1 MLQFSPDKTRL
12 WQAAAFSLIYS
23 SLIFLIVRGVI
34 LTFLTLTLILL
45 LANDINS
52 LPYFVFALLGVFIM
66 FEAFYRFEITRK
78 KPAAKVANLSQ
89 NTNLA
94 DLIEIDLARLFLR
107 QSRWETTSD
116 FIKIISSDPQ
126 IKFFFGKSG
135 ITTNDLAQYTPKDE
149 KISLSNLVQLGCSY
163 AQKEGL
169 AYVDSLNLC
178 SALFALSP
186 NLKRLL
192 FDKEL
197 HQSDVENI
205 LHWARKTFKTYEKNI
220 PFWEKNPNVFGLG
233 FGAVWMGGWTLETEK
248 YTREFTGQKNLKDS
262 GYLVGRE
269 KEIQQIIG
277 VLVRSGKRNMI
288 LLGEPGVGKAT
299 ICYTLAAKSFEG
311 ELNPAL
317 NYKRFMELDV
327 TAVAA
332 SAGEGVVE
340 ERLQNI
346 LTEVS
351 HAGDVV
357 LFIPEIENLA
367 GALGKNK
374 FDISGFLADTLKNI
388 NLQVIG
394 TSTRSSYHQYIETR
408 GAFSNNF
415 EIIDVS
421 EPSTDDAIR
430 ILEEVAAVLESR
442 TRVIITYKAI
452 QKAIELSERYIVD
465 KVLPGKAVDLL
476 DEAASAAGLTGKKLL
491 TGEDLEQTISQ
502 KTHVPASFAS
512 GEEKEKLLK
521 LEEIL
526 HKRIVGQDESITAV
540 SQAVKRARTLKL
552 DSHKPNGVFLFLGPT
567 GVGKTETAKAL
578 AEVYYGS
585 DEKVIRFDMGAFNQ
599 ESSVYRL
606 IGSPPGMSEYE
617 QGGQLT
623 EAVRINPFS
632 LVLLD
637 ELEKAHSK
645 VLEIFRAIFDEGR
658 TSDSSGRL
666 ISFTNTIIIGT
677 SNAGAEFIR
686 EEINKNTPHDKLKS
700 LLIEKL
706 LSEGTFRPEFLNRF
720 DDVIVYRPLLT
731 DQVQQVVVMMLQR
744 IVDKIAKQDMSLEI
758 NTAVVAYISQKG
770 YDPSFGARPLQ
781 RTIQDEIESKVSQ
794 AILEGKLSR
803 GSKAT
808 IDIVNGLLT
817 IR

>member
-1 MLQFSPDKTRL
+1 MLPFSPDRSRL

-23 SLIFLIVRGVI
+23 SLLFLISRGAI
-34 LTFLTLTLILL
+34 LTFLVITLILL

-52 LPYFVFALLGVFIM
+52 LPYFVFSLLGIFVM
-66 FEAFYRFEITRK
+66 VEAFYRFEITRQR
-78 KPAAKVANLSQ
+78 PASSVEKISQ

-116 FIKIISSDPQ
+116 FVKLLLPDPQ
-126 IKFFFGKSG
+126 IQFFLGKAG
-135 ITTNDLAQYTPKDE
+135 ITTNDLGQYVPKDE
-149 KISLSNLVQLGCSY
+149 KVSVANLVQLGSSY

-169 AYVDSLNLC
+169 VYVDALNLC
-178 SALFALSP
+178 SSLFALSP
-186 NLKRLL
+186 TLKKLL

-197 HQSDVENI
+197 RQSDVENI
-205 LHWARKTFKTYEKNI
+205 LHWARKTFRTYEKNT
-220 PFWEKNPNVFGLG
+220 PFWEKSPNIFGLG

-248 YTREFTGQKNLKDS
+248 FTREFTGEQNLKEN

-269 KEIQQIIG
+269 REIGQITE
-277 VLVRSGKRNMI
+277 VLARSGKRNMI
-288 LLGEPGVGKAT
+288 LLGEPGIGKST
-299 ICYTLAAKSFEG
+299 IVYNLAVKSLKG
-311 ELNPAL
+311 EVNQTL

-332 SAGEGVVE
+332 SAGEGVIE

-346 LTEVS
+346 LVEVS

-357 LFIPEIENLA
+357 LFVPEIENLA

-374 FDISGFLADTLKNI
+374 FDISGFLVDTLKNI

-394 TSTRSSYHQYIETR
+394 TSTRNAYHQYIEAR
-408 GAFSNNF
+408 SAFANNF

-421 EPSTDDAIR
+421 EPSTDDSIR
-430 ILEEVAAVLESR
+430 ILEEVAAVLENRSR
-442 TRVIITYKAI
+442 VTITYKAL

-476 DEAASAAGLTGKKLL
+476 DEAASAAGLAGKKLL
-491 TGEDLEQTISQ
+491 TGEDIEQTVSQ

-512 GEEKEKLLK
+512 GDEKEKLLK
-521 LEEIL
+521 LEETL
-526 HKRIVGQDESITAV
+526 HKRIVGQNEAITAV
-540 SQAVKRARTLKL
+540 SEAVKRARTLKI
-552 DSHKPNGVFLFLGPT
+552 DSKKPNGVFLFLGPT

-585 DEKVIRFDMGAFNQ
+585 DERVIRFDMGAFNQ

-623 EAVRINPFS
+623 EAVRVNPFS

-637 ELEKAHSK
+637 ELEKSHPK
-645 VLEIFRAIFDEGR
+645 VLEIFLAIFDEGR
-658 TSDSSGRL
+658 TSDASGRP

-686 EEINKNTPHDKLKS
+686 EEIQKNTPADKLKN

-706 LSEGTFRPEFLNRF
+706 LREGSFKPEFLNRF

-744 IVDKIAKQDMSLEI
+744 LVDKIAKQDMLVEI
-758 NTAVVAYISQKG
+758 TPAVVQYIAQKG
-770 YDPSFGARPLQ
+770 YDPTFGARPLQ

-794 AILEGKLSR
+794 AILEGRLAR
-803 GSKAT
+803 GTKA
-808 IDIVNGLLT
+808 IVDVVNGILV